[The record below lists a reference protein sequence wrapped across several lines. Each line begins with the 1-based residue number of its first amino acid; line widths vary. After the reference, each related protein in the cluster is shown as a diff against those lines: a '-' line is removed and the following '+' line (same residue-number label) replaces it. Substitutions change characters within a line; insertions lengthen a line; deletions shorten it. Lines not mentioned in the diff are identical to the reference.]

1 MKKNQ
6 YMDNKGMRTVVKSV
20 ARQRGGSNSVSPTK
34 PCDPNMTPKKKGSK
48 SATTQTLKQ
57 LDFSSAIDIGES
69 PEYLTEQLITY
80 IGNKRLLLPFIG
92 EAVQKVQRILGK
104 NKLRMLDLFSGT
116 GIVARYFK
124 QYASLL
130 FINDLEAYSKVTS
143 DCYLSNG
150 SDIDQTQLHE
160 SLEWLKNSIQNNW
173 TEGFISEL
181 YAPKD
186 EQDILD
192 TDRVFYTRR
201 NAAYIDS
208 ARLAISKMPKTLQ
221 KFFLAPLIAKASVHA
236 NTSGVFKG
244 FYKND
249 KGVGQYGGNAKDAL
263 KRILGEIKIDL
274 PVFSRYECEVEV
286 TQKDANQYI
295 KTAKEVD
302 LAYFDPPYNQHPY
315 GSNYFMLNLVADYKR
330 PSEISE
336 VSGIPTNWNRSK
348 YNKRNEAADALFE
361 AVAACPAHF
370 VLISYNSEGFV
381 KQEQFTDQLKE
392 MGKVSVC
399 ETPYNTFRGSRNLSG
414 RSIHVTE
421 FLYLLNKS

>member
-1 MKKNQ
+1 
-6 YMDNKGMRTVVKSV
+6 MRSVVKK
-20 ARQRGGSNSVSPTK
+20 AATQRCGNSPALTISI
-34 PCDPNMTPKKKGSK
+34 CGPNMHPQKKEPKSVG
-48 SATTQTLKQ
+48 TQTLKQ
-57 LDFSSAIDIGES
+57 LDFSSAIDIGENADF
-69 PEYLTEQLITY
+69 LKEQLITY

-92 EAVQKVQRILGK
+92 EAVHKVQRILGK

-116 GIVARYFK
+116 GIVSRYFK
-124 QYASLL
+124 QYASQL

-150 SDIDQTQLHE
+150 SNIDQIQLHE
-160 SLEWLKNSIQNNW
+160 SLEWLEKTIHNNW
-173 TEGFISEL
+173 VEGFISEL
-181 YAPKD
+181 YAPKN
-186 EQDILD
+186 ERDILD

-208 ARLAISKMPKTLQ
+208 ARLAISKMPKKLQ

-286 TQKDANQYI
+286 TQKDANEYI

-315 GSNYFMLNLVADYKR
+315 GSNYFMLNLIADYKR
-330 PSEISE
+330 PTEVSE

-348 YNKRNEAADALFE
+348 YNKRNEAAEALFE

-381 KQEQFTDQLKE
+381 KQEQFTAQLKE

-421 FLYLLNKS
+421 FLYLLNKN